1 MHTQQYLIQTGI
13 DGFIRLI
20 RARNR
25 ISLGEAARELG
36 LPGNIVNNWAYFL
49 EELGIVRI
57 SYGLKDIVVEVNK
70 PGNTELLKEED
81 RMISNVNQMR
91 IHHANLQDSRAEAKK
106 ELDQSRKAGIR
117 AHSLDIYPN
126 VPVAQFK
133 IESFMGKIKFDKK
146 TMKQLKRYSVLQ
158 NKHLKSIDIQLKKNA
173 MAQKKLR
180 DYVKSRNNRLAMK
193 NIFLER
199 RMKLIKKTI
208 NALNSKILKSSL
220 KD

>member
-106 ELDQSRKAGIR
+106 ELDQSRKEGIR
-117 AHSLDIYPN
+117 ANSLDIYPN
-126 VPVAQFK
+126 VPGAQFK

>member
-1 MHTQQYLIQTGI
+1 
-13 DGFIRLI
+13 
-20 RARNR
+20 
-25 ISLGEAARELG
+25 
-36 LPGNIVNNWAYFL
+36 
-49 EELGIVRI
+49 
-57 SYGLKDIVVEVNK
+57 
-70 PGNTELLKEED
+70 
-81 RMISNVNQMR
+81 
-91 IHHANLQDSRAEAKK
+91 
-106 ELDQSRKAGIR
+106 
-117 AHSLDIYPN
+117 
-126 VPVAQFK
+126 
-133 IESFMGKIKFDKK
+133 MGKIKFDKK

>member
-91 IHHANLQDSRAEAKK
+91 IHHANLQDSRAEAKRNWI
-106 ELDQSRKAGIR
+106 SREKQASGPIPWISIQMCRLPNLKLKA
-117 AHSLDIYPN
+117 SW
-126 VPVAQFK
+126 
-133 IESFMGKIKFDKK
+133 
-146 TMKQLKRYSVLQ
+146 
-158 NKHLKSIDIQLKKNA
+158 
-173 MAQKKLR
+173 
-180 DYVKSRNNRLAMK
+180 VKSNLTKRP
-193 NIFLER
+193 
-199 RMKLIKKTI
+199 
-208 NALNSKILKSSL
+208 
-220 KD
+220 